1 MEGAKVDV
9 TSLAAAAPVSGFR
22 SLEQSRHA
30 VIVGM
35 KTVFA
40 FPETGCSEREVAS
53 RMLSS

>member
-1 MEGAKVDV
+1 MEGAKVYV

-40 FPETGCSEREVAS
+40 FSETGCSEREVAS